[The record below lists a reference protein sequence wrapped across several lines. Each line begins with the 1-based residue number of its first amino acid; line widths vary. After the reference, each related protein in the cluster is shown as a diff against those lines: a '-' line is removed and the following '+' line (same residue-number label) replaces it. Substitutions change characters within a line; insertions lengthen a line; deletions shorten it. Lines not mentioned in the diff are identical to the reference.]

1 MIGLQTHK
9 HISHQ
14 RVNGGLR
21 RKLFVWT
28 HPCFAAR
35 EDISEACPLCYHCR
49 IHCMLRDAKN
59 LVPCCESS
67 VHDSKKYGCE
77 MSIAALGWR
86 GGKSKSN
93 REAGP
98 GQVFNH

>member
-1 MIGLQTHK
+1 
-9 HISHQ
+9 
-14 RVNGGLR
+14 
-21 RKLFVWT
+21 
-28 HPCFAAR
+28 
-35 EDISEACPLCYHCR
+35 
-49 IHCMLRDAKN
+49 MLRDAKN